1 MTKSHIKAKK
11 RLAQRCV
18 NRRWNAIIDPPEGK
32 KPVNN

>member
-18 NRRWNAIIDPPEGK
+18 NRRWNAIDPPEGK